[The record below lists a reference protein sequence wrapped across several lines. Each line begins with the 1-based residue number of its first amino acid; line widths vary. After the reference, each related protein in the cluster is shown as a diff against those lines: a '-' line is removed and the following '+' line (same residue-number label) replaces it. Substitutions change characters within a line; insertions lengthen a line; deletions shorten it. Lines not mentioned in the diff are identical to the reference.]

1 MPNTTV
7 TTAKTSIVSQPNGQK
22 TYLVQNLGPGT
33 VYIEVTASDAITPA
47 ANYSP
52 SIAAN
57 ASVYV
62 DVYQATLYGVAT
74 ANSTVVYT

>member
-1 MPNTTV
+1 MPNGF
-7 TTAKTSIVSQPNGQK
+7 KTIR
-22 TYLVQNLGPGT
+22 LQNNGPG
-33 VYIEVTASDAITPA
+33 VIYYEVTPADNVTPSA
-47 ANYSP
+47 ANSP

-62 DVYQATLYGVAT
+62 DVFQATLYGVAS